1 MVRLSI
7 WTLFVLTLFVQ
18 SCGCNYHLK
27 KVNAK
32 CGLTSLTDTVWVKD
46 TTFIDRVTK
55 DTLFKYFSRDTVI
68 VREGRLTMKYFYNSH
83 DSTVYLNG
91 RCDTVFV
98 IKDRP
103 LSVTNNEFKPE
114 PVWQKWLGWILFG
127 VVLLTIFLLRTF
139 RQ

>member
-1 MVRLSI
+1 MRLLLI
-7 WTLFVLTLFVQ
+7 IPVLVFIS

-32 CGLTSLTDTVWVKD
+32 CGISSLTDTLWVKD

-55 DTLFKYFSRDTVI
+55 DTLFKYYTRDTVI

-98 IKDRP
+98 VKSVP
-103 LSVTNNEFKPE
+103 VSVTNNEFAPE
-114 PVWQKWLGWILFG
+114 SGWIKWLGWGLFI
-127 VVLLTIFLLRTF
+127 VFLLVAFLF
-139 RQ
+139 RR